1 MALLVF
7 DIETSNLFDA
17 KPGEDIE
24 KYGPFDVAVAVTR
37 LDGENP
43 IIWLS
48 RGPSNDPLLSM
59 REEDARRL
67 LAYLDA
73 MQQRGHTL
81 CAWNGLKFDLR
92 WIGHAAGDI
101 PAASRVALGIYDP
114 LFQLFK
120 AKGFPV
126 SLEAAAEGMSVS
138 AQKTMDAA
146 DVPRYWRAGHF
157 NAVCEYAINDVQMTM
172 EVASRII
179 ERREIAWITRRGE
192 RSVVPVPGLRSVAD
206 CLNDPMPDQSW
217 MDKPVTQR
225 SFTRWMSPSVA
236 RARGP
241 RRARGARTPAKLRNN
256 NPAANTSLALGILAL
271 LFVLVFGFNALAF
284 WVGLLGVLLGG
295 TSAALSIGSH
305 DRGFLRTA
313 CGMACS
319 IVAILVV
326 IYAAITTALAG
337 GQAVSE
343 PSESRS
349 VVRLGTADAG
359 RGAVAHDD
367 RPRQETSD
375 SPPEEVLDREIPAV
389 IPPMKPRVDAPSP
402 RREVPSAPTP
412 QWYSLGQTAI
422 EVKHAEI
429 GPVRMTGS
437 EQEDERAFAIG
448 LVITN
453 KDRSNK
459 VKYISWRGPSFTRRP
474 AVLRDDRAN
483 LIRRLPPTVS
493 RHPVGAV
500 EVAESLAPGDSIS
513 DVLLFEVPSGDPDY
527 YLLELPGEHV
537 GARGESTTI
546 RIPAELIRRN

>member
-7 DIETSNLFDA
+7 DIETSNVFDA

-24 KYGPFDVAVAVTR
+24 KYAPFDIAVAVTR
-37 LDGENP
+37 LEGENP

-48 RGPSNDPLLSM
+48 RGPSNDPLVTM
-59 REEDARRL
+59 MEEDARRL
-67 LAYLDA
+67 LAYLEA

-81 CAWNGLKFDLR
+81 CAWNGFKFDLR

-101 PAASRVALGIYDP
+101 PTASRVALGICDP

-138 AQKTMDAA
+138 ARKTMDAA
-146 DVPRYWRAGHF
+146 DVPQYWRAGRF
-157 NAVCEYAINDVQMTM
+157 DTVCEYAINDVHMTM

-179 ERREIAWITRRGE
+179 RHKEIAWITRRGE
-192 RSVVPVPGLRSVAD
+192 RSVVPVPGLRSVEE

-225 SFTRWMSPSVA
+225 SFTRWMSPSVG
-236 RARGP
+236 RVRGR
-241 RRARGARTPAKLRNN
+241 RRARRGGTPANLKNT

-284 WVGLLGVLLGG
+284 WVGLLGALLGG
-295 TSAALSIGSH
+295 TSVALSIGTD
-305 DRGFLRTA
+305 DRGFIRTV
-313 CGMACS
+313 CGVACS
-319 IVAILVV
+319 ILAILLV
-326 IYAAITTALAG
+326 IYAAITTVLTR
-337 GQAVSE
+337 GQAAPE

-349 VVRLGTADAG
+349 VVRPGSAGAG
-359 RGAVAHDD
+359 RSAVASDD
-367 RPRQETSD
+367 RRRHDTSD
-375 SPPEEVLDREIPAV
+375 SPPDRAHDGEKPLV
-389 IPPMKPRVDAPSP
+389 IPPLQPRVGAGSP
-402 RREVPSAPTP
+402 EPEVTSASTP

-422 EVKHAEI
+422 EVKHAQI
-429 GPVRMTGS
+429 GRVPMTGS
-437 EQEDERAFAIG
+437 DQEDEPAFAIG
-448 LVITN
+448 IVITN
-453 KDRSNK
+453 KDQSNK
-459 VKYISWRGPSFTRRP
+459 VKYLSWRGPSFNRSP

-500 EVAESLAPGDSIS
+500 EVSETLTPGDSIS
-513 DVLLFEVPSGDPDY
+513 DVLLFEMPIGDADY

-537 GARGESTTI
+537 GARGESI
-546 RIPAELIRRN
+546 VVRIPAELIKKN